1 MKILIG
7 TNNEAK
13 VKKYGIILDELQIE
27 YCTPK
32 ELNLKLEVEEIGK
45 NSEENSKI
53 KANAFYEASG
63 KMPVIVDD
71 CSMVIDGLEDN
82 EQPGVFVRRYNG
94 KRLSD
99 EEWITKYS
107 KIIKDLGGNSTGAFV
122 IAISIVD
129 ENGQMHTHVTRHDRY
144 FVSTPCGARTPGY
157 PANSLIFDQETGKYL
172 AEEYE
177 GKRVYTGSKFER
189 QDYEFIKSVLK
200 K

>member
-1 MKILIG
+1 MKVLIG

-13 VKKYGIILDELQIE
+13 VKKYGIILDELGIE

-32 ELNLKLEVEEIGK
+32 ELNLSVDVDEKGK

-53 KANAFYEASG
+53 KAKAFFEASG
-63 KMPVIVDD
+63 KMPVLVDD
-71 CSMVIDGLEDN
+71 CSMEIDGLKEE
-82 EQPGVFVRRYNG
+82 EQPGVFVRRDNG

-107 KIIKDLGGNSTGAFV
+107 KIIKDLGGSSTGAFI

-129 ENGQMHTHVTRHDRY
+129 EKGEIHTHVTRHERF
-144 FVSTPCGARTPGY
+144 FVSEPCEARTPGY
-157 PANSLIFDQETGKYL
+157 PANSLIFNKETGKYL

-177 GKRVYTGSKFER
+177 GKRVFTGSVYER
-189 QDYEFIKSVLK
+189 EDYNFIKSVF
-200 K
+200 